1 MKANKV
7 VFKMLSQ
14 SNSSKLN
21 ASKIKLAL
29 LIVITLSLSA
39 CSSLGVEPWER
50 DLLAKK
56 EMALTS
62 NPVDAAL
69 DDHIYFSKE
78 ASSGGK
84 SFGGGGCGCN

>member
-1 MKANKV
+1 MNHK
-7 VFKMLSQ
+7 FKYSLAFVAVT
-14 SNSSKLN
+14 L
-21 ASKIKLAL
+21 ASG
-29 LIVITLSLSA
+29 

-56 EMALTS
+56 QMALTS
-62 NPVDAAL
+62 SPIDASL